1 VADQLDARRRTR
13 RTSRTEPTVADRD
26 HGGGGHAG
34 DGVPRRRPP
43 GSTRFI
49 RLAAVSTA
57 LAGATTAKYQLVID
71 VAGKVSAIN
80 AFGDEDGVKGLTYTF
95 DAVYD
100 PTWAKFTT
108 IGLQN
113 KTATL

>member
-1 VADQLDARRRTR
+1 L
-13 RTSRTEPTVADRD
+13 
-26 HGGGGHAG
+26 
-34 DGVPRRRPP
+34 
-43 GSTRFI
+43 
-49 RLAAVSTA
+49 L
-57 LAGATTAKYQLVID
+57 ID

-100 PTWAKFTT
+100 ATWAKFCT